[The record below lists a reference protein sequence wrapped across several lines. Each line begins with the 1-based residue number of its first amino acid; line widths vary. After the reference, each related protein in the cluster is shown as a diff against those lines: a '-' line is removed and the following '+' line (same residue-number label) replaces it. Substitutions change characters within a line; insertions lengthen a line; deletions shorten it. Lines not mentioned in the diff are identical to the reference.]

1 MKQVITIICTT
12 TTTNTTT
19 SKDFKR
25 GVNYSAIFVLVSRFF
40 SMSYKVGFLLED
52 ESYNCWLLEGKELV
66 PTII

>member
-1 MKQVITIICTT
+1 MECFSETRNRLLELYHI
-12 TTTNTTT
+12 
-19 SKDFKR
+19 KDFKR

-52 ESYNCWLLEGKELV
+52 ESYNCRLLEGKELV